1 MGFGTNVKK
10 TRKQRNFTLQEL
22 ATRSRVSR
30 SMLSEIEREGKN
42 PTLQVACQI
51 AEALDMA
58 LSQLLGEHKRQEAIV
73 IRKEQRLIYRDEQS
87 GIERHLL
94 SPSFPSRG
102 IEFILNII
110 PHGKES
116 GTFPSHKPGVK
127 EYIVVVQGKLRVV
140 LDKDLVYE
148 LSTGD
153 SIYFEANIEHHFVNI
168 GDAECHYYLVI
179 DSLTVSG

>member
-1 MGFGTNVKK
+1 MGFGTNVKQ
-10 TRKQRNFTLQEL
+10 TRKQKNFTLQEL
-22 ATRSRVSR
+22 ATRSGVSR

-73 IRKEQRLIYRDEQS
+73 IRQEQRLIYRDEQS

-110 PHGKES
+110 PPGQES
-116 GTFPSHKPGVK
+116 GTFPSHRPGVK
-127 EYIVVVQGKLRVV
+127 EHIVVVQGKLQVV
-140 LDKDLVYE
+140 LGKNTAYE
-148 LSTGD
+148 LGTGD
-153 SIYFEANIEHHFVNI
+153 SIYFEADREHRFVNI
-168 GDAECHYYLVI
+168 GDLACHYYLVI
-179 DSLTVSG
+179 DSLTVS